1 MKEQDLIQALGSL
14 PQDMLDELDEWQK
27 SGAPLTGAEPENNAP
42 ARTVKPVITQRRNRT
57 MKQKTEKTPARLRA
71 WTAGIAA
78 AVVLCMAAA
87 VPVGREAVRRAQQ
100 SNAGFAE
107 SEGQSVAELAEQA
120 AQHDPVPLLE
130 ELICFGGNDTESPA
144 VPDEGDVKVLRS
156 MADLQPLID
165 ETDRGYMEMEAAEW
179 YSQYGMNEALFET
192 NDVLYF
198 AFKDW
203 QLPEHYYN
211 FEFTGGSI
219 TAADSLTL
227 NFSAF
232 ILDDPPVDFIRCV
245 NTCSN
250 YYYFYTVPKD
260 SLPDISNVHV
270 DFAETHYGDLPDN
283 VLLSFEESSHDDL
296 ISVKGLHNIKEY
308 LDTTQEYPAWVNSIP
323 AQLSITW
330 DYAEPAQPEKE
341 ILTAEQPDN
350 SQSPDDAFYAW
361 FWTGYSG
368 NDIPLDGITVDV
380 IRTAADG
387 KPYLTGSGQQDQ
399 STLATVLSEEWL
411 EQAYPESEAITDPV
425 SGRQIN
431 SDGQPHDVIFIGI
444 PADALPRNAVTQNY
458 HSGTLTPSGKLHI
471 DITALTLLDEAMPL
485 LPEERQ
491 FDENLNRYFFITVP
505 AGELPETIEPTVS
518 ITEYHTDLM
527 PPESLATPQAVW
539 DWYIQRPAGQ
549 SWLASVVGNKF
560 IHRIPDEPETV
571 PVQYAYSCLLTETEK
586 IETEP
591 GKDAFCDYDSETG
604 KIGLTLPVHNAAA
617 AAALTDLHISAD
629 GVLSLTLNEFCRS
642 GSDLTQDTAYI
653 TWDLYVPKGSLPE
666 ITDIR
671 LDRNTLSDAEAFM
684 DIADQLITITKE

>member
-14 PQDMLDELDEWQK
+14 PQDLLDELDEWQK

-78 AVVLCMAAA
+78 AVVLCTAVA

-100 SNAGFAE
+100 SNAGYAE
-107 SEGQSVAELAEQA
+107 SETAEPVTEVSAEKVIVPDGCTFFHWEDESDLAGYYDCLPADTKLYAFLDELGEEQPPLEAGRLKPGNVRHFVYGEDDEVYDIYFIGLPMQEAPDNPEDLALIAGTLTQSGKLHLQIGALTDAEQA
-120 AQHDPVPLLE
+120 VRYFETEKRQYAQPNTAFV
-130 ELICFGGNDTESPA
+130 FA
-144 VPDEGDVKVLRS
+144 VPEGALPEITEVSTSYDEI
-156 MADLQPLID
+156 PL
-165 ETDRGYMEMEAAEW
+165 EPFLTDAPEAESERLEW
-179 YSQYGMNEALFET
+179 YVHLVEQNRWL
-192 NDVLYF
+192 
-198 AFKDW
+198 
-203 QLPEHYYN
+203 
-211 FEFTGGSI
+211 I
-219 TAADSLTL
+219 TANGEPGIRLIAD
-227 NFSAF
+227 
-232 ILDDPPVDFIRCV
+232 
-245 NTCSN
+245 
-250 YYYFYTVPKD
+250 
-260 SLPDISNVHV
+260 
-270 DFAETHYGDLPDN
+270 
-283 VLLSFEESSHDDL
+283 
-296 ISVKGLHNIKEY
+296 
-308 LDTTQEYPAWVNSIP
+308 
-323 AQLSITW
+323 
-330 DYAEPAQPEKE
+330 EPAEE

-387 KPYLTGSGQQDQ
+387 KSYLTESGQQDQ

-411 EQAYPESEAITDPV
+411 EQAYPENEAITDPV
-425 SGRQIN
+425 SGGQIN

-505 AGELPETIEPTVS
+505 ASELPETIEPTVS

-629 GVLSLTLNEFCRS
+629 GVLSLTLNELCRS

-666 ITDIR
+666 ITDIC
-671 LDRNTLSDAEAFM
+671 LDRNTLSDEEAFM
-684 DIADQLITITKE
+684 DIAGQLITVTKE

>member
-14 PQDMLDELDEWQK
+14 PQDLLDELDEWQK

-42 ARTVKPVITQRRNRT
+42 ARTGKPVITQRRNQT

-78 AVVLCMAAA
+78 AVVLCTAVA

-107 SEGQSVAELAEQA
+107 SEPAEPVTEVSAETWIVPDGCTFFHWEDKSDLAGYYDCLPADTKLYAFLDELGEEQPPLEAGRLKPGNVRHFVYGEDDEVYDIYFIGLPMQEAPDNPEDLALIAGTLTQSGKLHLQIGALTDAEQA
-120 AQHDPVPLLE
+120 VRYFETEKRQYAQPNTAFV
-130 ELICFGGNDTESPA
+130 FA
-144 VPDEGDVKVLRS
+144 VPEG
-156 MADLQPLID
+156 A
-165 ETDRGYMEMEAAEW
+165 
-179 YSQYGMNEALFET
+179 
-192 NDVLYF
+192 
-198 AFKDW
+198 
-203 QLPEHYYN
+203 LPEITEVSTSYDEIPLEPFLTDAPEAESERLEWFVHLVEQN
-211 FEFTGGSI
+211 SWLI
-219 TAADSLTL
+219 TANGEPGIRLIAD
-227 NFSAF
+227 
-232 ILDDPPVDFIRCV
+232 
-245 NTCSN
+245 
-250 YYYFYTVPKD
+250 
-260 SLPDISNVHV
+260 
-270 DFAETHYGDLPDN
+270 
-283 VLLSFEESSHDDL
+283 
-296 ISVKGLHNIKEY
+296 
-308 LDTTQEYPAWVNSIP
+308 
-323 AQLSITW
+323 
-330 DYAEPAQPEKE
+330 EPAEE

-387 KPYLTGSGQQDQ
+387 KSYLTESGQQDQ

-471 DITALTLLDEAMPL
+471 DITALTFLDEAMPL

-491 FDENLNRYFFITVP
+491 FDESLNRYFFITVP

-539 DWYIQRPAGQ
+539 DWYIQCPAGQ

-571 PVQYAYSCLLTETEK
+571 PVQYAYSCLLTETER

-629 GVLSLTLNEFCRS
+629 GVLSLTLNELCRS

-671 LDRNTLSDAEAFM
+671 LDRNTLSDEEAFM
-684 DIADQLITITKE
+684 DIAGQLITVTKE